1 MIYTRTGDKGETSL
15 VGGKRVPKTHPRI
28 EAYGTIDELS
38 SSIGLLIAMMT
49 EDNTDRQLLLK
60 IQYKL
65 FNVGSYLATESKE
78 LQQKYALKP
87 EAEDILEIEK
97 AIDRID
103 ATLPKLRNFILPGG
117 TQAAAQ
123 AHVCRTVCRRAE
135 RRILEFIELTGA
147 DVDSE
152 LTQYVNRLSDYFFI
166 LARSLNN
173 LANHDEIIWKKT
185 CS

>member
-38 SSIGLLIAMMT
+38 SFIGLLSSMMPQ
-49 EDNTDRQLLLK
+49 DDIDAKLLLK

-65 FNVGSYLATESKE
+65 FNVGSYLATESRE
-78 LQQKYALKP
+78 LLEKYALKP
-87 EAEDILEIEK
+87 ELSDIEEIEK

-103 ATLPKLRNFILPGG
+103 ASLPRLRNFILPGG
-117 TQAAAQ
+117 TKEAAL

-135 RRILEFIELTGA
+135 RRILEFMQITGCE
-147 DVDSE
+147 VDE
-152 LTQYVNRLSDYFFI
+152 EVTKYVNRLSDYFFI
-166 LARSLNN
+166 LARHLNN
-173 LANHDEIIWKKT
+173 LSGHDEIIWKKT
-185 CS
+185 C